1 VQRLDL
7 EYEEGTFTRVFY
19 MFGRLCTVINSSLN
33 FAVYSV
39 GGQEF
44 KRTLVQV
51 PKLQWLRIVY
61 NFIAYVTNVK
71 KILYICSVMWL
82 PNDFFQIRIQY
93 FSVGSGSYII
103 CFFQKIFLT
112 KKIYIFKLSICVE
125 ILENFISFSESFMY
139 FGLQMLRNWP
149 NIGRQKMNLNHPS
162 LAAPDLEMTRVTEV
176 IS

>member
-51 PKLQWLRIVY
+51 PKQQWLLRIVY
-61 NFIAYVTNVK
+61 N
-71 KILYICSVMWL
+71 
-82 PNDFFQIRIQY
+82 
-93 FSVGSGSYII
+93 
-103 CFFQKIFLT
+103 
-112 KKIYIFKLSICVE
+112 
-125 ILENFISFSESFMY
+125 
-139 FGLQMLRNWP
+139 
-149 NIGRQKMNLNHPS
+149 
-162 LAAPDLEMTRVTEV
+162 
-176 IS
+176 